1 MSENRTRFRLDQ
13 RRAPIYEAL
22 ERFRQMR
29 VVPFD
34 VPGHKRGR
42 GNPELTAFLG
52 QQCVGVDVNSMKP
65 LDNLCHPVSVI
76 REAEELA
83 ADAFGAAHAFLM
95 VGGTTSSVQS
105 MVLTACKRGDEIIL
119 PRNVHR
125 SVLNALVLCGAV
137 PVYVNPEV
145 DKRLGISLG
154 MKREQVEKA
163 IKEHPNAV
171 AVLVNNPTYYGICS
185 DLRAIVK
192 MAHDAGMLCLADEA
206 HGTHFYFGNGLP
218 VSAMAAGADMAS
230 VSMHKSGGSLTQSSL
245 LLIGPNVHPGYV
257 RQIINLTQT
266 TSGSYLLMS
275 SLDISR
281 RNLALRGRQVFH
293 QVADMAEYAREE
305 INAVAV
311 LVNNP
316 TYYGICSDL
325 RAIVKMAHE
334 AGMLC
339 LADEAHGTHFYFGNG
354 LPVSA
359 MAAGADMAS
368 VSMHKSGG
376 SLTQSSLLLIGPN
389 VHQGYVRQII
399 NLTQT
404 TSGSYLL
411 MSSLDISR
419 RNLALRGRQVF
430 HQVADM
436 AEYAREEINAVGGY
450 YAFGKE
456 LCNGNSVFDFDTTK
470 LSVHT
475 LDIGLAGIEVY
486 DILRDEYDIQIEFGD
501 IGNILAYLSIGDR
514 PQEIERLV
522 SALAEIKRRY
532 HTDGTGLLSQEY
544 IDPVVAAS
552 PQEAFYAPKKSLPL
566 RETEGMVCSEFVMCY
581 PPGIPILAPGERITK
596 EILNYIEY
604 AKAKGCS
611 MTGPEDPDILH
622 LNVLA

>member
-22 ERFRQMR
+22 EQFRQMR

-154 MKREQVEKA
+154 MKREQVAKA
-163 IKEHPNAV
+163 IKEHP
-171 AVLVNNPTYYGICS
+171 
-185 DLRAIVK
+185 
-192 MAHDAGMLCLADEA
+192 
-206 HGTHFYFGNGLP
+206 
-218 VSAMAAGADMAS
+218 
-230 VSMHKSGGSLTQSSL
+230 
-245 LLIGPNVHPGYV
+245 
-257 RQIINLTQT
+257 
-266 TSGSYLLMS
+266 
-275 SLDISR
+275 
-281 RNLALRGRQVFH
+281 
-293 QVADMAEYAREE
+293 
-305 INAVAV
+305 NAVAV

-552 PQEAFYAPKKSLPL
+552 PQEVERLVSALAEIKRRYRTDGSGLLSQEYIDPVVAASPQEAFYAPKKSLPL